1 MFDFNFDGKIDAF
14 EMGLGCMIL
23 DEIEKE
29 ERKEQFENEL
39 YSAGIDPVD
48 FELMDDD
55 EREEFLLDNDLD
67 IDDFDF

>member
-29 ERKEQFENEL
+29 ERREQFESDL
-39 YSAGIDPVD
+39 LCAGVDPVD
-48 FELMDDD
+48 FELMSDS
-55 EREEFLLDNDLD
+55 EREELLLDNGLD
-67 IDDFDF
+67 PDDFDF